1 MGEVGDGEFIDQMTG
16 VDYVIA
22 NKNIDPDRMG
32 IRGWSW
38 GGVSVSYTITQ
49 TQRFQAAS
57 IGAMVGNWAAE
68 TGPGFNLDVALWYI
82 GGTPWDNPEEWAKRS
97 SITHVN
103 NITTP
108 SIILHGG
115 NDTQSSVGQ
124 SLMFFTAIRDI
135 GKAPVRYIKFP
146 RQGHGVREPRL
157 NRISQI
163 EEIKWFKK
171 HIDGEN
177 WQAWDRAESDSKQKK
192 SMVTI
197 R

>member
-1 MGEVGDGEFIDQMTG
+1 MSVTRLL
-16 VDYVIA
+16 
-22 NKNIDPDRMG
+22 KL
-32 IRGWSW
+32 
-38 GGVSVSYTITQ
+38 SVSKP
-49 TQRFQAAS
+49 RPSGRWWA
-57 IGAMVGNWAAE
+57 IGAAE

-97 SITHVN
+97 SITHVK

-124 SLMFFTAIRDI
+124 ALMFFTAIRDI

>member
-1 MGEVGDGEFIDQMTG
+1 
-16 VDYVIA
+16 
-22 NKNIDPDRMG
+22 MG

-38 GGVSVSYTITQ
+38 GGVSVSYAITQ
-49 TQRFQAAS
+49 TQRFKAAS

-68 TGPGFNLDVALWYI
+68 TGPGYNSDVAMWYI

-97 SITHVN
+97 SITHVK
-103 NITTP
+103 NITTA

-115 NDTQSSVGQ
+115 NDTQSSVAQ
-124 SLMFFTAIRDI
+124 ALMFFTAIRDI
-135 GKAPVRYIKFP
+135 GKAPARYIKFS
-146 RQGHGVREPRL
+146 RQGHGLHEPRMK
-157 NRISQI
+157 RIRQI

-171 HIDGEN
+171 YIDGEN
-177 WQAWDRAESDSKQKK
+177 WQAWVRAETDAKQKK